1 VTWRRALLALALGL
15 SAAVVADG
23 CGSGAKTKTVTTT
36 RTQQAQTIAVVVPS
50 QGATVATTSTG
61 TVPGTGTVSSIGST
75 SAAGIIRPFAANSP
89 WNTSIEAASR
99 DPNSDRM
106 MRFARERIG
115 AIETGSGN
123 TSTTSSPGSTATTQ
137 RRLLND
143 PLFINE
149 HRWTPVVVDE
159 STGVPTQTVC
169 RQIPLPPPNDYCGDG
184 WLINGL
190 PIPFGDDPH
199 PEFDGWYSVLDR
211 RAGIEY
217 DFWRA
222 RRSTTS
228 SAISYQFMREWDL
241 NGPGF
246 LVPNEVSARGSGL
259 PYMGGLILPEEIE
272 AGHIDHALAMS
283 VPAPAQHF
291 YVQPASST
299 DGNGRTTSLPEGA
312 RIRLKPGVT
321 LRSIENRFVE
331 PRCNDPLFG
340 VLHNTRKKLCAKYTF
355 PSRTNKSAA
364 RALITA
370 LHVYGAIVVD
380 RAAVPTLYAKFNGPW
395 GQCLRDPNGNFL
407 NSNGQPFT
415 SGSSRTRQCTPLLRG
430 NELQGIRLTDFE
442 VVKLPPVHRFP
453 NPNEAA
459 EPLSNGAVG
468 QQTASSKR
476 APRGARRRRHQTFQP
491 AGGGG

>member
-1 VTWRRALLALALGL
+1 VTWRRALLALALGVT
-15 SAAVVADG
+15 AAFVADG
-23 CGSGAKTKTVTTT
+23 CGGGSKTKTTTT
-36 RTQQAQTIAVVVPS
+36 TTNNIIVVPS
-50 QGATVATTSTG
+50 QGATVATTST
-61 TVPGTGTVSSIGST
+61 TSTIPGTSTVTSIGST
-75 SAAGIIRPFAANSP
+75 SSAGIIRPFAENSP
-89 WNTSIEAASR
+89 WNTSIEAASV

-106 MRFARERIG
+106 MRQARERIG
-115 AIETGSGN
+115 GVETNARGDV
-123 TSTTSSPGSTATTQ
+123 TVQ
-137 RRLLND
+137 RKLFND

-159 STGVPTQTVC
+159 ASGVPTRTLC

-190 PIPFGDDPH
+190 PVPFGDDPH
-199 PEFDGWYSVLDR
+199 PEFDGWYTVLDR

-222 RRSTTS
+222 RRATNS
-228 SAISYQFMREWDL
+228 SGISYQFMREWDL

-272 AGHIDHALAMS
+272 AGHVDHALAMS
-283 VPAPAQHF
+283 VPAPSQRF

-299 DGNGRTTSLPEGA
+299 DGNGRVTSLPEGA

-321 LRSIENRFVE
+321 LRSIEHRFVDL
-331 PRCNDPLFG
+331 RCNDPLFG
-340 VLHNTRKKLCAKYTF
+340 LRNDTRRKICVHYTF
-355 PSRTNKSAA
+355 PARTNQSAA

-380 RAAVPTLYAKFNGPW
+380 RASVPTLYAKFNGPW
-395 GQCLRDPNGNFL
+395 GQRLRGADGRL
-407 NSNGQPFT
+407 LDSNGKAFND
-415 SGSSRTRQCTPLLRG
+415 GSSNHQGTPLLRG

-442 VVKLPPVHRFP
+442 VVKLPPLHRFP
-453 NPNEAA
+453 NPA
-459 EPLSNGAVG
+459 EVGAPLSNGAVG
-468 QQTASSKR
+468 QVTASSRR
-476 APRGARRRRHQTFQP
+476 APRSARTRGQTFQP

>member
-15 SAAVVADG
+15 TAAVVADG
-23 CGSGAKTKTVTTT
+23 CGGGGSKTKTVTTT
-36 RTQQAQTIAVVVPS
+36 KTAPSQTIAVVVPT
-50 QGATVATTSTG
+50 QGATVATTDTAG
-61 TVPGTGTVSSIGST
+61 VPGTGTVSTIGST

-89 WNTSIEAASR
+89 WNTSIEGSSR
-99 DPNSDRM
+99 DANSDRM
-106 MRFARERIG
+106 MRQARERIG
-115 AIETGSGN
+115 AVETNGKN
-123 TSTTSSPGSTATTQ
+123 TPTTQ

-159 STGVPTQTVC
+159 ANGGVPTQTIC

-199 PEFDGWYSVLDR
+199 PEFDGWYTVLDR

-222 RRSTTS
+222 RRATTS

-259 PYMGGLILPEEIE
+259 PYLGGLILPEEIE

-283 VPAPAQHF
+283 VPAPAQNF

-299 DGNGRTTSLPEGA
+299 DGNGQTTSLPEGA

-340 VLHNTRKKLCAKYTF
+340 VLHNTRKKLCNKYVF
-355 PSRTNKSAA
+355 PSRTNKEAA

-370 LHVYGAIVVD
+370 LHVYGAIIVD
-380 RAAVPTLYAKFNGPW
+380 RSRVPTLYAKFNGPW
-395 GQCLRDPNGNFL
+395 GACLRNANGNLL
-407 NSNGQPFT
+407 NSNGQPFS
-415 SGSSRTRQCTPLLRG
+415 SGGAHQCTPLLRG

-442 VVKLPPVHRFP
+442 VVKLGPLHRFP
-453 NPNEAA
+453 NPNETGA
-459 EPLSNGAVG
+459 PLSNGAVG
-468 QQTASSKR
+468 QQTASNKR
-476 APRGARRRRHQTFQP
+476 APRGARQRRHQTFQP
-491 AGGGG
+491 SGGGG

>member
-1 VTWRRALLALALGL
+1 MTWRRALLALAFGL

-23 CGSGAKTKTVTTT
+23 CGGGSKTKTTTT
-36 RTQQAQTIAVVVPS
+36 TKTVPILVVT
-50 QGATVATTSTG
+50 GATVATTTTST
-61 TVPGTGTVSSIGST
+61 TTTTPGTGVTSIGST
-75 SAAGIIRPFAANSP
+75 STAGIIRPFADNSP
-89 WNTSIEAASR
+89 WNTSIEGASV

-106 MRFARERIG
+106 MRQARERI
-115 AIETGSGN
+115 AVTETTN
-123 TSTTSSPGSTATTQ
+123 QNATRTKKK
-137 RRLLND
+137 LLNE

-159 STGVPTQTVC
+159 NAGVPTPTQC

-184 WLINGL
+184 WLINSL
-190 PIPFGDDPH
+190 PVPVGDDPH
-199 PEFDGWYSVLDR
+199 PEFDGWYTVLDR

-222 RRSTTS
+222 RRGTNTTTL
-228 SAISYQFMREWDL
+228 SYQFMREWDL

-272 AGHIDHALAMS
+272 AGHIDHALAIS

-299 DGNGRTTSLPEGA
+299 DGVGQTTSLPEGA

-321 LRSIENRFVE
+321 LRFIQHRSEDT
-331 PRCNDPLFG
+331 RCADPLFG
-340 VLHNTRKKLCAKYTF
+340 IRNGRRAKLCRRYQF
-355 PSRTNKSAA
+355 PSRTNRVAA

-380 RAAVPTLYAKFNGPW
+380 RARVPTLYAKFNGPW
-395 GQCLRDPNGNFL
+395 NQRLRDANGNL
-407 NSNGQPFT
+407 LDSNGEPFT
-415 SGSSRTRQCTPLLRG
+415 SGRHLGTPLLRG

-442 VVKLPPVHRFP
+442 VVKLPPLHRFP
-453 NPNEAA
+453 NPNEVGT
-459 EPLSNGAVG
+459 PLANGAVG
-468 QQTASSKR
+468 QVTASSRR
-476 APRGARRRRHQTFQP
+476 APRSARRGARRQTFQP
-491 AGGGG
+491 AGGG

>member
-1 VTWRRALLALALGL
+1 MTLRRALLALALGL
-15 SAAVVADG
+15 VAAVAATG
-23 CGSGAKTKTVTTT
+23 CGGGSKTKTTTTT
-36 RTQQAQTIAVVVPS
+36 RTVDVLVPS
-50 QGATVATTSTG
+50 QGATVATTTTS
-61 TVPGTGTVSSIGST
+61 TVPGTSAVTSIGST
-75 SAAGIIRPFAANSP
+75 STAGIIRPFADNSP
-89 WNTSIEAASR
+89 WNTSIEGASV
-99 DPNSDRM
+99 DANSDRM
-106 MRFARERIG
+106 MRLARERIG
-115 AIETGSGN
+115 VTEPTNQRAS
-123 TSTTSSPGSTATTQ
+123 ATR
-137 RRLLND
+137 RRLDNSG
-143 PLFINE
+143 LFINE

-159 STGVPTQTVC
+159 ASGVPTRMSC

-184 WLINGL
+184 WLINSL
-190 PIPFGDDPH
+190 PVPVSDDPH

-222 RRSTTS
+222 RRGTNTSTL
-228 SAISYQFMREWDL
+228 SYQFMREWDL

-259 PYMGGLILPEEIE
+259 PYLGGLILPEEVR

-299 DGNGRTTSLPEGA
+299 DGNGETTSLPEGA

-321 LRSIENRFVE
+321 LRAIEQRFAD
-331 PRCNDPLFG
+331 PRCADPLFG
-340 VLHNTRKKLCAKYTF
+340 LRNNRRRRICVRYQF
-355 PSRTNKSAA
+355 PSRTNQAAA

-380 RAAVPTLYAKFNGPW
+380 RARVPTLYAMFNGQW
-395 GQCLRDPNGNFL
+395 GQILRDANGNL
-407 NSNGQPFT
+407 LDSNGHRFT
-415 SGSSRTRQCTPLLRG
+415 SGGQHQGTPLLRG

-442 VVKLPPVHRFP
+442 VVKLPPLHRFP
-453 NPNEAA
+453 NPNEVGA
-459 EPLSNGAVG
+459 PLANGAVG
-468 QQTASSKR
+468 QITASVRR
-476 APRGARRRRHQTFQP
+476 APRAARRTRRQTFQP